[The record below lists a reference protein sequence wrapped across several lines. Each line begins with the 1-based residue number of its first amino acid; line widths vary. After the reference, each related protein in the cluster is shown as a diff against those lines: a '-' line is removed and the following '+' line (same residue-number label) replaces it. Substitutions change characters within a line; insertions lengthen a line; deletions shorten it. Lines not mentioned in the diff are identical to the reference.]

1 MEKMDKI
8 IITENGITVTGENI
22 WMTAAEIADLFNV
35 CAAQVER
42 AVRKLLKNDVLKDYE
57 VCRYIHPDERYSVD
71 VYNMEVIILLAFQWD
86 TYYTNAFRK
95 WLVQKVV
102 SQKKE
107 AQPIFI
113 QCGKGFIC

>member
-22 WMTAAEIADLFNV
+22 WMTATEIADLFNV

-42 AVRKLLKNDVLKDYE
+42 AVKKLLKNNVLKDYE
-57 VCRYIHPDERYSVD
+57 VCKYIRLDEKCSAD
-71 VYNMEVIILLAFQWD
+71 VYSMEVIIPLSFQWD
-86 TYYTNAFRK
+86 TYYTNAYRK
-95 WLVQKVV
+95 WLVQKAV

-113 QCGKGFIC
+113 QCGKEFIC